1 MREDEG
7 GCEQN
12 HAGVVDPLVDPKR
25 RVVAVSFPRRGCVV
39 EPRRPTHSEYTKT
52 SSRSAGFHRAGALV
66 CFITE
71 KIQNIEEFCRPSLY
85 FNSSHPARP
94 TFPRMPFSDLPDD
107 DSYSC
112 SVRIELLLTNT
123 QPGL

>member
-25 RVVAVSFPRRGCVV
+25 RVVAVSFPRRGC
-39 EPRRPTHSEYTKT
+39 
-52 SSRSAGFHRAGALV
+52 V